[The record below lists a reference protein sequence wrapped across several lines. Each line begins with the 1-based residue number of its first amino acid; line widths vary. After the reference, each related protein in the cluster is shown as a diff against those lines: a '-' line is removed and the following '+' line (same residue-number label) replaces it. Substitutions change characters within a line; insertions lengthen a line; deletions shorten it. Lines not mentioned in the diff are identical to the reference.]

1 MKRVLTFYM
10 MLLLV
15 PLAAVAHA
23 GLIVPAASIHPNIL
37 PVGQNA
43 NLFACISNNNP
54 QSTKSISSGH
64 TFVVSVDGAGGAVVS
79 VDSILVDSA
88 TLQSTDFAIT
98 SGATTND
105 IRITYSGATKS
116 FNPEDTICIT
126 INLQT
131 SATPGPFRID
141 FERPNDSTKFAK
153 FKPNSL
159 VALIGD
165 LPVVSGP
172 QGPTGAQGAQGD
184 TGPQGSQG
192 PTGPQGPTG
201 ATGSVGSQGATGP
214 QGPQGTQG
222 AAGPQGSQGPQGPQ
236 GPSATVV
243 GGGTG
248 STNLSATAATF
259 VSAFNSSASGTES
272 AVDQLLP
279 IDGTFSQFY
288 IRLDGSPGSGN
299 SYALTLR
306 KNGVDTAL
314 TCTVSGTATEC
325 SDTNAAD
332 SVSFLAGDII
342 SIKAVPSSILVS
354 ARTMRW
360 TAKFA
365 PE

>member
-10 MLLLV
+10 MLVLV

-54 QSTKSISSGH
+54 KSNKSISSGH

-153 FKPNSL
+153 FKPDSL

-172 QGPTGAQGAQGD
+172 QGPTGAQGATGATGAQ
-184 TGPQGSQG
+184 GPQGPQGATGPAGAQG
-192 PTGPQGPTG
+192 PQGGTGPQGPTG
-201 ATGSVGSQGATGP
+201 AIGATGATGATGP
-214 QGPQGTQG
+214 QGPQGP
-222 AAGPQGSQGPQGPQ
+222 A
-236 GPSATVV
+236 
-243 GGGTG
+243 
-248 STNLSATAATF
+248 
-259 VSAFNSSASGTES
+259 
-272 AVDQLLP
+272 
-279 IDGTFSQFY
+279 
-288 IRLDGSPGSGN
+288 
-299 SYALTLR
+299 
-306 KNGVDTAL
+306 
-314 TCTVSGTATEC
+314 
-325 SDTNAAD
+325 
-332 SVSFLAGDII
+332 
-342 SIKAVPSSILVS
+342 
-354 ARTMRW
+354 
-360 TAKFA
+360 
-365 PE
+365 